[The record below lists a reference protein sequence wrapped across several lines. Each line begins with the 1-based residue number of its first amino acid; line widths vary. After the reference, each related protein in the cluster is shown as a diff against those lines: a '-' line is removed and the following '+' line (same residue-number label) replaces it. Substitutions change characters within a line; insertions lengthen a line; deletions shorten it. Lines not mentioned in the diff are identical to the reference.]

1 VQSEK
6 VNSDVPKVG
15 PVAGVCRDVRT
26 RPYAREEAVKVD
38 RSRKNKGGS
47 RRSEA
52 SGMTEIMKKRSDK
65 IGLPP
70 GTLVHIGEKSA
81 RDFRINV
88 IDYGHDQFVEK
99 QMSTLEECISF
110 DDPDLIS
117 WVDVEGLHEVDLI
130 QQLGECQGFNPL
142 MLEDIVN
149 TDQRPKLEDFDEYLY
164 IVLKMLNESGNDGI
178 AVEQVSLVVGTNFV
192 ISFQEGLDGDPFGP
206 VRERLRGGKGK
217 IRAMGADYLA
227 YALIDAVV
235 DGYFGV
241 LERVGERIEDLEEEV
256 VMTPEPETVR
266 RIHHLKRE
274 MIVLRK
280 ALWPLREVI
289 GAMERRESPL
299 ISEPVTIYLRDVY
312 DHTIQAIDAV
322 EAYRD
327 ILSGLLDIYLSSLSN
342 RMNEIMKFLTIIG
355 TIFMPLTFIAGIY
368 GMNFQNIPEYHWKWG
383 YQICLLV
390 MLAIVGAM
398 VFYFK
403 RRKWL

>member
-1 VQSEK
+1 MK
-6 VNSDVPKVG
+6 VE
-15 PVAGVCRDVRT
+15 
-26 RPYAREEAVKVD
+26 RP
-38 RSRKNKGGS
+38 RKNKGGS
-47 RRSEA
+47 RSSKTA
-52 SGMTEIMKKRSDK
+52 GMPEIMKNRSEK

-81 RDFRINV
+81 RDIRINV
-88 IDYGHDQFVEK
+88 IDYGPDRCEEK
-99 QMSTLEECISF
+99 TITALDECFYFADSE
-110 DDPDLIS
+110 LIS
-117 WVDVEGLHEVDLI
+117 WIDVEGLHEVELI
-130 QQLGECQGFNPL
+130 QQMGECQGFNPL

-149 TDQRPKLEDFDEYLY
+149 TDQRPKLEDFDTYLY
-164 IVLKMLNESGNDGI
+164 IVLKMLSERENGEI
-178 AVEQVSLVVGTNFV
+178 AVEQVSLVVGANFV
-192 ISFQEGLDGDPFGP
+192 ISFQEGLGGNAFGP
-206 VRERLRGGKGK
+206 IRERIKAGKVGKGK
-217 IRAMGADYLA
+217 IRSMGADYLA

-241 LERVGERIEDLEEEV
+241 LERLGERIEDLEEEV

-289 GAMERRESPL
+289 SAMERRESSL

-342 RMNEIMKFLTIIG
+342 RMNEIMKFLTIVG

-368 GMNFQNIPEYHWKWG
+368 GMNFQNIPEYHWQWG

-390 MLAIVGAM
+390 MLAIAGVM

>member
-1 VQSEK
+1 M
-6 VNSDVPKVG
+6 PG
-15 PVAGVCRDVRT
+15 
-26 RPYAREEAVKVD
+26 
-38 RSRKNKGGS
+38 
-47 RRSEA
+47 
-52 SGMTEIMKKRSDK
+52 IMKKRSEK

-70 GTLVHIGEKSA
+70 GTLVHIGEKSS
-81 RDFRINV
+81 RDIRLNV
-88 IDYGHDQFVEK
+88 IDYGRDQFVEK
-99 QMSTLEECISF
+99 ELTSLGECFNF
-110 DDPDLIS
+110 DDSGLIS
-117 WVDVEGLHEVDLI
+117 WIDLEGLHDLELI
-130 QQLGECQGFNPL
+130 QQLGDCQGFNPL

-149 TDQRPKLEDFDEYLY
+149 TDQRPKLEDFDDYLY
-164 IVLKMLNESGNDGI
+164 IVLKMLSERENGDL
-178 AVEQVSLVVGTNFV
+178 AVEQISLVVGANFV
-192 ISFQEGLDGDPFGP
+192 MSFQEGLDGDPFGP
-206 VRERLRGGKGK
+206 VRERIRGGEGK

-241 LERVGERIEDLEEEV
+241 LERVGERIEELEEEV
-256 VMTPEPETVR
+256 IMTPDPETVR

-274 MIVLRK
+274 MILLRK

-289 GAMERRESPL
+289 SALERRESPL

-342 RMNEIMKFLTIIG
+342 RMNEIMKFLTVIG

-368 GMNFQNIPEYHWKWG
+368 GMNFQDIPEYHWKWG

-398 VFYFK
+398 IFYFK